1 SHTPTVIFMLER
13 CGCGRSRRLR
23 PWYKIN
29 RLPALQLR
37 GNRLTVPQEKID
49 IGIPSRG
56 GAICI
61 LICDIFHGRARCL
74 L

>member
-1 SHTPTVIFMLER
+1 
-13 CGCGRSRRLR
+13 
-23 PWYKIN
+23 
-29 RLPALQLR
+29 
-37 GNRLTVPQEKID
+37 LTVPQEKID